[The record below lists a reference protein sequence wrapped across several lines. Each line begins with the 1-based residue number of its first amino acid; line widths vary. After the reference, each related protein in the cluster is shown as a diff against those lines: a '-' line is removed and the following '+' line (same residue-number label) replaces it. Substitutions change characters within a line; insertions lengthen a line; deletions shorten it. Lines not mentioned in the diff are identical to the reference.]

1 MSAMSSYMTSGWYE
15 FLVPVRG
22 AQGQDH
28 LRVWIDM
35 KDVVPMLKRLDLIYG
50 DPEHPYCKDLRQV
63 PDAARD
69 LVAMVMDHIVEHPES
84 VRRIS
89 ATRGL
94 FADLNDRFD
103 VGRSAYPVAYP
114 EAIDQVDLEL
124 ATTVLML
131 PLLLDREPGQAEDGH
146 G

>member
-1 MSAMSSYMTSGWYE
+1 MSYMTTGWYE

-22 AQGQDH
+22 EHGSDH

-50 DPEHPYCKDLRQV
+50 DPEHPYCRDLTQV

-69 LVAMVMDHIVEHPES
+69 LVGMVMDHIVEHPES

-89 ATRGL
+89 ARRQL
-94 FADLNDRFD
+94 FADLHARFD
-103 VGRSAYPVAYP
+103 VGQSPYPVDYP
-114 EAIDQVDLEL
+114 PAIDQVDLDL
-124 ATTVLML
+124 TPTLLVL
-131 PLLLDREPGQAEDGH
+131 PLVLDREQTAAEGDH

>member
-1 MSAMSSYMTSGWYE
+1 MSYMKTGWYE
-15 FLVPVRG
+15 FLVPVRSG
-22 AQGQDH
+22 LGRDH

-35 KDVVPMLKRLDLIYG
+35 KDVVPMLRRLDLIYG
-50 DPEHPYCKDLRQV
+50 DREHPYCHDLTQV

-89 ATRGL
+89 ARRQL

-103 VGRSAYPVAYP
+103 VRRSTYPVDYP
-114 EAIDQVDLEL
+114 PAIDQVDLDL
-124 ATTVLML
+124 GPTLLLL
-131 PLLLDREPGQAEDGH
+131 PLVLDREAATAEDEH